1 MGECK
6 NEHMCDEI
14 AERSFNYQLDSYLK
28 KLEEEYFKTGGL
40 KSNGREASIT

>member
-28 KLEEEYFKTGGL
+28 KLEEEYFIDDDDEEE
-40 KSNGREASIT
+40 SDE